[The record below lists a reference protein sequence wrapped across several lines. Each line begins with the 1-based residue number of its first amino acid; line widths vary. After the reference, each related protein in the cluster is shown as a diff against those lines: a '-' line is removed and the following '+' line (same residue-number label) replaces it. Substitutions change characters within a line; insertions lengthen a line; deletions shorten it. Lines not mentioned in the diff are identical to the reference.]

1 MQQNVRRHLMFD
13 NKKQRPGVQTFFGV
27 NGGSA
32 TVFNSGSDMF
42 TVTGSNGHDDTFHA
56 SSY

>member
-1 MQQNVRRHLMFD
+1 MFD

-42 TVTGSNGHDDTFHA
+42 TVTGSNGHDDSFHA